1 MAPFIIITKDDDDGK
16 YDEMWEK
23 NFRSNEIKISGW
35 LYPMLKNDWSKPI
48 EKLRT
53 I

>member
-23 NFRSNEIKISGW
+23 NFRSNEIKISG
-35 LYPMLKNDWSKPI
+35 
-48 EKLRT
+48 
-53 I
+53 